1 MESAT
6 LVSTKDKMI
15 LDLKRQIDQL
25 THENEYGKQKTQELF
40 NQYKDKQET
49 IRRVVR
55 ALRIALTILEGD
67 EENGNP
73 LKKAE

>member
-6 LVSTKDKMI
+6 LVSTKDKML

-25 THENEYGKQKTQELF
+25 THENVYGKQKSQELYG
-40 NQYKDKQET
+40 QYKDKQET
-49 IRRVVR
+49 VRRVVR

-67 EENGNP
+67 EDVSG
-73 LKKAE
+73 KKE